1 MASINGVEIK
11 NLKQFSGHEGE
22 PLCQGTIYL
31 NGRKLGFWSQDAH
44 GGDDNFEFDAEML
57 EKPFFQ
63 AKSVRKDDYY
73 QLVGVGAF
81 IADIVLLS
89 EIEKDYKRMVK
100 KGFPILYVAM
110 IEGLGCY
117 TCMGLKT
124 LIGLS
129 EEDKNKL
136 MESLRPYATNGYK
149 IQLKMYKGLEDFIQI
164 VGNEKGYKE
173 IKEKEKAKRE
183 KMMQKYQNEEKK
195 RKEEFD
201 KLMNNG
207 RYTVQQANAEM
218 IITDI
223 RTKKSLNVPLYEYKD
238 ILKALVY
245 FNS

>member
-1 MASINGVEIK
+1 MASINGVEVKSI
-11 NLKQFSGHEGE
+11 KQFSGHEGE

-44 GGDDNFEFDAEML
+44 GGDDNFDFDAEML

-117 TCMGLKT
+117 TCIGLKT
-124 LIGLS
+124 LTGLS

-136 MESLRPYATNGYK
+136 MESLRPYVTNGHK
-149 IQLKMYKGLEDFIQI
+149 IQLKMYKGSEDFIQI
-164 VGNEKGYKE
+164 VGDEKGYKE

-183 KMMQKYQNEEKK
+183 QMRQNYQNEEKK
-195 RKEEFD
+195 RKEEND
-201 KLMNNG
+201 KILNNG
-207 RYTVQQANAEM
+207 RFAIKENGYEM
-218 IITDI
+218 QIMDI
-223 RTKKSLNVPLYEYKD
+223 KTKKTMNVPLFAYKD
-238 ILKALVY
+238 VLKALIY
-245 FNS
+245 FSN